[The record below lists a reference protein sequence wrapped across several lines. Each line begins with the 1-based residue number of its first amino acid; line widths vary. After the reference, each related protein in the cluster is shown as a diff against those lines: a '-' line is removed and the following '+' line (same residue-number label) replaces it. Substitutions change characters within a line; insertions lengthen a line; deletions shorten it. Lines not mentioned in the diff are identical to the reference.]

1 MSKLQDIQQIL
12 KEYADNIEQVDK
24 TELLNVLI
32 ELCNYCIVLEKE
44 SITLLQN
51 RNSNIK
57 LKAQTPFSWNTLRKE
72 DSPFKASSYVHE

>member
-24 TELLNVLI
+24 KELLNVLT

-51 RNSNIK
+51 RNSNIECE
-57 LKAQTPFSWNTLRKE
+57 FSEWVSLYCNLLPDLPRIL
-72 DSPFKASSYVHE
+72 